1 MCSLSG
7 KQRDSTQKHTN
18 KCSVLL
24 KMVKNAFLVVKK
36 TKKIEKNRKNFK
48 KSLDNGQKWLY
59 NILITIS
66 TRRNGIF
73 NGRRYGMF
81 KGMFEH
87 QLDDKNRLRIPSKF
101 KKELTGE
108 NGEKSYSFFRGMN
121 RCICVMAD
129 EDLDDTIAS
138 ISEEAISESNQAS
151 AMFFSSIFSAEED
164 AQGRVVLPTMLKK
177 MAGIQKDIVT
187 IGRGK
192 RLEIWAAEKYY
203 EYLEGID
210 YDSELKKLGI

>member
-1 MCSLSG
+1 
-7 KQRDSTQKHTN
+7 
-18 KCSVLL
+18 
-24 KMVKNAFLVVKK
+24 
-36 TKKIEKNRKNFK
+36 
-48 KSLDNGQKWLY
+48 
-59 NILITIS
+59 
-66 TRRNGIF
+66 
-73 NGRRYGMF
+73 MF

-121 RCICVMAD
+121 RCICVMSD
-129 EDLDDTIAS
+129 DDLDDTIAS

-151 AMFFSSIFSAEED
+151 EMFFSSIFSAEED
-164 AQGRVVLPTMLKK
+164 AQGRVVLPTMLKR

>member
-1 MCSLSG
+1 
-7 KQRDSTQKHTN
+7 
-18 KCSVLL
+18 
-24 KMVKNAFLVVKK
+24 
-36 TKKIEKNRKNFK
+36 
-48 KSLDNGQKWLY
+48 
-59 NILITIS
+59 
-66 TRRNGIF
+66 
-73 NGRRYGMF
+73 MF

-129 EDLDDTIAS
+129 DDLDDTIAS
-138 ISEEAISESNQAS
+138 ISEEGISESNHAS

-164 AQGRVVLPTMLKK
+164 AQGRVVLPSMLKK

>member
-1 MCSLSG
+1 
-7 KQRDSTQKHTN
+7 
-18 KCSVLL
+18 
-24 KMVKNAFLVVKK
+24 
-36 TKKIEKNRKNFK
+36 
-48 KSLDNGQKWLY
+48 
-59 NILITIS
+59 
-66 TRRNGIF
+66 
-73 NGRRYGMF
+73 MF

-129 EDLDDTIAS
+129 DDLDDTIAS
-138 ISEEAISESNQAS
+138 ISEEGISESNHAS

-164 AQGRVVLPTMLKK
+164 AQGRVVLPSMLKK
-177 MAGIQKDIVT
+177 IAGIQKDIVT

>member
-1 MCSLSG
+1 
-7 KQRDSTQKHTN
+7 
-18 KCSVLL
+18 
-24 KMVKNAFLVVKK
+24 
-36 TKKIEKNRKNFK
+36 
-48 KSLDNGQKWLY
+48 
-59 NILITIS
+59 
-66 TRRNGIF
+66 
-73 NGRRYGMF
+73 MF

-129 EDLDDTIAS
+129 DDLDDTIAS

-164 AQGRVVLPTMLKK
+164 AQGRVVLPLMLKK

-203 EYLEGID
+203 EYIEDVD
-210 YDSELKKLGI
+210 YDAEVEKLRI